1 MSKSWHFWTM
11 VYVLLV
17 CWDGFYASKHFIQ
30 GEYTW
35 GVIATIL
42 TFWFSLR
49 LIKTM
54 EEDE

>member
-1 MSKSWHFWTM
+1 M